1 MQTRFSAAQLEE
13 PATRAS
19 EAILRNCVHCGF
31 CTATCP
37 TYLLEGDELDSPRGR
52 IYLIKDMLENGRP
65 ATAEVVHHIDRC
77 LSCLGCMTTCPSGVH
92 YQHLVDHARVHI
104 EATYRRPWVDRWM
117 RRGLAAVLPYPAR
130 FRWLLALAR
139 AARPLAPIL
148 PARVA
153 AALRL
158 VPAGRAA
165 RPAGS
170 ERVGERAARSPAAP
184 VPARGGDPRA
194 STRPRVAMLTG
205 CVQSVLGGDANAAA
219 RRLLERMGCD
229 VVDVDGCCGAVTHH
243 LGLAKETHQ
252 FADRFVAG
260 VAATGAPLEAIVVTA
275 SGCGTH
281 LKDYG
286 FAFRDTADFAAG
298 AARVSGLTRDVTE
311 LVAVRGL
318 PAVVNP
324 GRLRV
329 AYHSACSLQHG
340 QRVHAAPR
348 ELLAAAGFT
357 VVEIPEGHVCCGSA
371 GTYNMLQPELSRKL
385 AERKLAQIAKL
396 DIDVIAA
403 GNLGCMTQLAT
414 GAAHPIVHTVELL
427 DWATGGPKP
436 PALE

>member
-1 MQTRFSAAQLEE
+1 MQTRFTAAQLEE
-13 PATRAS
+13 PAMRAS
-19 EAILRNCVHCGF
+19 EGILRNCVHCGF
-31 CTATCP
+31 CTSTCP

-65 ATAEVVHHIDRC
+65 ATADVVRHIDRC

-104 EATYRRPWVDRWM
+104 EATYRRPWADRWV

-139 AARPLAPIL
+139 AVRPLAPIL
-148 PARVA
+148 PARIA

-158 VPAGRAA
+158 VPTGRAV
-165 RPAGS
+165 RPADS
-170 ERVGERAARSPAAP
+170 DRVS
-184 VPARGGDPRA
+184 DPPA
-194 STRPRVAMLTG
+194 STRPRIAMLTG
-205 CVQSVLGGDANAAA
+205 CVQSVLGGAANAAA

-229 VVDVDGCCGAVTHH
+229 VVDVDGCCGALTHH
-243 LGLAKETHQ
+243 LGLAKETHR
-252 FADRFVAG
+252 FADRFVAA

-286 FAFRDTADFAAG
+286 FAFRDETDFASA
-298 AARVSGLTRDVTE
+298 AARVSELTRDITE
-311 LVAVRGL
+311 LIAARGL

-371 GTYNMLQPELSRKL
+371 GTYNMLQPELSRRL

-396 DIDVIAA
+396 DVDVIAA

-414 GAAHPIVHTVELL
+414 GAARPIVHTVELL

-436 PALE
+436 PGLR